1 LPPPSRLC
9 KNGWMGAWGG
19 RRLTG
24 VRVPWDQCVG
34 EAGHGKVRRRG
45 MARRSGALLYR
56 RVGGGGGFF
65 RRAPENFR
73 ADVQYGTFDRGT
85 LRPPRPQVDG
95 FRPKFSRRP
104 RRRTLTPTHPL
115 APRRRT
121 PTPRPR
127 GSEGRVVVLVGPGLW
142 ISPLGLRIVGQMAY
156 FPTCD
161 SSDRARVQS
170 PPCDGPPTNQPEEDA
185 ECLRAG

>member
-1 LPPPSRLC
+1 MARF
-9 KNGWMGAWGG
+9 GGAVW
-19 RRLTG
+19 
-24 VRVPWDQCVG
+24 QG
-34 EAGHGKVRRRG
+34 EAGHFCTEGWVGVGVSLGERRKIFEQMFSTGRSIAVLYGLHVRRSTVS
-45 MARRSGALLYR
+45 AR
-56 RVGGGGGFF
+56 
-65 RRAPENFR
+65 
-73 ADVQYGTFDRGT
+73 
-85 LRPPRPQVDG
+85 
-95 FRPKFSRRP
+95 KFSRHP
-104 RRRTLTPTHPL
+104 RRRTPTPTHPL